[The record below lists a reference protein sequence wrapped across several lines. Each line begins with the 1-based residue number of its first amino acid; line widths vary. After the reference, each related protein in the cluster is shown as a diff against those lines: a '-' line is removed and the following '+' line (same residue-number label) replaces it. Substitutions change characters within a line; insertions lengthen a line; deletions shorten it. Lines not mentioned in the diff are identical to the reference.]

1 MPLNDILLPAISK
14 ARWAAASNT
23 LPQRSV
29 SMVKLLWSPAR
40 AKAGKS
46 GAQIAQS
53 RNSNDLHS
61 PGKQVGE
68 LYACLASKCLA
79 WQILAVVTL
88 TKSMLYDFLPDELF
102 NNRLRAYTRRNA
114 PDTSRREGPM
124 SSSAANLDAYWMP
137 FTANRDFRKEPRMIS
152 GAKGHH
158 YTSADG
164 TEIYDLFAGLWTCGV
179 GHCHPMIVE
188 AVQTQV
194 AELDY
199 AMAFQMGHSKSFEL
213 AERVVDLAPD
223 GFTQCFFTNSGS
235 ESVDTSLKIALGYHR
250 ARGEG
255 NRTRLIGRE
264 RGYHG
269 VNFGGMSVGGIV
281 PNRKVFSANLIPGV
295 DHIRAT
301 GSIEHA
307 AFSRG
312 QPEWGA
318 HLAEDLERLAA
329 LHDGSNIAAVIVEP
343 VAGSTGILPPPVGY
357 LERLREICDKH
368 GILLI
373 FDEVITAFGRLG
385 KPFAADY
392 FGVKPDIITT
402 AKGLT
407 NGVIPMGA
415 VLVRDHVY
423 EAFMQGPE
431 NMIEL
436 FHGYTYSG
444 HPVAAAAGL
453 ATMDIYEE
461 EGTFEQSAALAAP
474 FEELL
479 HAFADHD
486 KVIDVRNCGLMGAIE
501 LAPRD
506 GAPGARGLEVH
517 KRCFWEEQLIVRN
530 GMDCLQFSPFLNS
543 NVDDWHKA
551 FASIRRVLDT
561 VD

>member
-1 MPLNDILLPAISK
+1 MSAT
-14 ARWAAASNT
+14 AR
-23 LPQRSV
+23 
-29 SMVKLLWSPAR
+29 
-40 AKAGKS
+40 
-46 GAQIAQS
+46 
-53 RNSNDLHS
+53 
-61 PGKQVGE
+61 
-68 LYACLASKCLA
+68 
-79 WQILAVVTL
+79 
-88 TKSMLYDFLPDELF
+88 
-102 NNRLRAYTRRNA
+102 
-114 PDTSRREGPM
+114 
-124 SSSAANLDAYWMP
+124 NLDAYWMP
-137 FTANRDFRKEPRMIS
+137 FTANRDFKSKPRIIT
-152 GAKGHH
+152 GASGHH
-158 YTSADG
+158 YTTDDG
-164 TEIYDLFAGLWTCGV
+164 AKVYDLFAGLWTTGV
-179 GHCHPMIVE
+179 GHCHPKIVA
-188 AVQTQV
+188 AVQHQV

-199 AMAFQMGHSKSFEL
+199 AISFQMSNNRSFEL
-213 AERVVDLAPD
+213 AERVIDLAPD

-235 ESVDTSLKIALGYHR
+235 ESVDTALKIALGFHR

-255 NRTRLIGRE
+255 SRTRLIGRE

-281 PNRKVFSANLIPGV
+281 PNRKAFSANLIPGV

-301 GSIEHA
+301 MDLEHT
-307 AFSRG
+307 AFTRG
-312 QPEWGA
+312 QPAWGA

-343 VAGSTGILPPPVGY
+343 VAGSAGVLPPPIGY

-423 EAFMQGPE
+423 EAFMDGPDQ
-431 NMIEL
+431 MIEL

-444 HPVAAAAGL
+444 HPVAAAAGI
-453 ATMDIYEE
+453 ATMDVYEE
-461 EGTFEQSAALAAP
+461 EGIFEQAANLAVP
-474 FEELL
+474 FEDLL
-479 HAFADHD
+479 HSFADHD
-486 KVIDVRNCGLMGAIE
+486 KVIDVRNMGLMGSIE
-501 LAPRD
+501 MAPRD

-517 KRCFWEEQLIVRN
+517 KRCFWEENLIVRN

-543 NVDDWHKA
+543 NVDDWEQA
-551 FASIRRVLDT
+551 FGSIRRLLDSIE
-561 VD
+561 